1 MIVVFEN
8 VSRLLSVTAYFSFNE
23 LLCHL
28 TTSGTRIFGGRQSL
42 TAIHK
47 TTWSTL
53 TNWVARRGAHFSRTT
68 ISSTTPRPLGK
79 LLKTK
84 RCATETKRIIEIA
97 DLVNVDGLTHRHG
110 TSFQGYTGPCNN
122 MSVGLCIKS
131 YFTNSLT
138 MPSVPS
144 RADYYTS
151 N

>member
-28 TTSGTRIFGGRQSL
+28 TTSGTKIFGGRQSL

-47 TTWSTL
+47 TTWSTP
-53 TNWVARRGAHFSRTT
+53 TNWAARRSAHFSRTT

-84 RCATETKRIIEIA
+84 GYATQLKRIIEIT

-110 TSFQGYTGPCNN
+110 TSFEGYTSPRNN
-122 MSVGLCIKS
+122 MCVGLCVKS
-131 YFTNSLT
+131 YFMNSFA

-144 RADYYTS
+144 RADYCS
-151 N
+151 LN